1 MQQRTIDHLN
11 LLNQAFYRTIAQDFS
26 ETRQT
31 AWHGWARLSV
41 FLPTVAPLRVLD
53 VGCGNGRFAHFLREQ
68 HPALPIHYHGLD
80 TSADLLSI
88 AQQKLATLPNL
99 SFELSVQDIVTHPL
113 PPHEYDLVVL
123 FGVIHHVPSQTRRV
137 ALMRDLTQCVATG
150 GILAFAAWRFYENA
164 PLRERLVEWD
174 STWEREEG
182 DYLMDWRR
190 GERAL
195 RYCHYVDDAEH
206 SALVQATTLQ
216 ERLRYRADGRDGQLN
231 CYSILE
237 RA

>member
-1 MQQRTIDHLN
+1 MQQATIDHLN
-11 LLNQAFYRTIAQDFS
+11 QLNQAFYRTTAQDFS

-31 AWHGWARLSV
+31 AWQGWARLSA
-41 FLPTVAPLRVLD
+41 FLPVVTPLRVLD
-53 VGCGNGRFAHFLREQ
+53 VGCGNGRFAHFLHQ
-68 HPALPIHYHGLD
+68 HNPTLPIHYHGID
-80 TSADLLSI
+80 TSPDLLTF
-88 AQQKLATLPNL
+88 AQQKLATLPNV
-99 SFELSVQDIVTHPL
+99 SAELSEQDIVMHSL
-113 PPHEYDLVVL
+113 PQREYDLVVL
-123 FGVIHHVPSQTRRV
+123 FGVIHHVPSQARRF
-137 ALMRDLTQCVATG
+137 ALMRELAQSVAKG
-150 GILAFAAWRFYENA
+150 GVLAFAAWRFYENA
-164 PLRERLVEWD
+164 PLRERLVEWEA
-174 STWEREEG
+174 TWEREDG

-206 SALVQATTLQ
+206 SALVHATTLA

>member
-1 MQQRTIDHLN
+1 MQQATIDQLN
-11 LLNQAFYRTIAQDFS
+11 LLNQAFYRTTAQDFS

-31 AWHGWARLSV
+31 AWQGWARLSA
-41 FLPTVAPLRVLD
+41 FLPAVTPLRVLD
-53 VGCGNGRFAHFLREQ
+53 VGCGNGRFARFLRQQ
-68 HPALPIHYHGLD
+68 HPTLPIHYHGLD
-80 TSADLLSI
+80 TSADLLAI
-88 AQQKLATLPNL
+88 AQQQLVMLPNL
-99 SFELSVQDIVTHPL
+99 TLELSVQDIVTHPL
-113 PPHEYDLVVL
+113 PNREYDLVVL
-123 FGVIHHVPSQTRRV
+123 FGVIHHVPSQARRF
-137 ALMRDLTQCVATG
+137 ALMRELAHGVARG
-150 GILAFAAWRFYENA
+150 GVLAFAAWRFYENA
-164 PLRERLVEWD
+164 PLRERLIEWEA
-174 STWEREEG
+174 TWEREEG

-206 SALVQATTLQ
+206 SALVHATALS